1 MARQTKQLTVG
12 RRRITVAN
20 LEKILYPGTKFTKAR
35 VIDYYISVS
44 KYLLP
49 HLKNRPITLKR
60 FPEGVFGEAFYEKD
74 APAFTPSW
82 VKTVAVPR
90 RETPGPDIRYIL
102 IDDLPTL
109 VWVANLGALEI
120 HPFLHRAR
128 TLDRPTAI
136 VFDCDPGEGSDLLV
150 CARVALM
157 LRDVLQE
164 LGFDSYVKVSGSKGL
179 QVYVPLNS
187 TVTYEQTQPL
197 AQGIAQLLAQREPK
211 LVVAQ
216 MPKHLRTKKVFID
229 WSQNTDYKT
238 TVSVYSL
245 RAKTYR
251 PYVSVPVRWDELSD
265 ALEGKDTESLFVT
278 PEETLERLEKVGD
291 LFKPVLTQ
299 VQKLPA
305 EVRRYFEQQR
315 SSKRAPVLDTYEA
328 KRDFKKTA
336 EPKPSVR
343 GRSRQG
349 SRRRFV
355 IQKHDASHLHYD
367 FRLEMHDVLKSWSVP
382 KGPPFKKDE
391 RRLAMPTEDHP
402 IEYLDFEGI
411 IPKGQY
417 GGGTVMVWDIGTY
430 DLIEGHYYKGM
441 LRVYLD
447 GEKLKGEWTLQRFA
461 ADGKDNRDKWYLIK
475 TDHNTRAVSQKR
487 DDESALTKR
496 TMAEIGAA
504 ADAEWQSN
512 RSGRTNVH
520 RGK

>member
-1 MARQTKQLTVG
+1 MPRKTEQLTVG
-12 RRRITVAN
+12 RRRIAVSN
-20 LEKILYPGTKFTKAR
+20 LDKILYPGTKFSKAR
-35 VIDYYISVS
+35 VIDYYIGVS

-49 HLKNRPITLKR
+49 HLKDRPVTLKR
-60 FPEGVFGEAFYEKD
+60 FPDGVFGESFYEKD
-74 APAFTPSW
+74 APAFTPEW
-82 VKTVAVPR
+82 VKTVPVRR

-102 IDDLPTL
+102 INDLPTL
-109 VWVANLGALEI
+109 VWIANLATLEL
-120 HPFLHRAR
+120 HPFLHRLQR
-128 TLDRPTAI
+128 LDRPTAI
-136 VFDCDPGEGSDLLV
+136 VFDCDPGEGADILQ

-164 LGFDSYVKVSGSKGL
+164 LNFESYVKVSGSKGL
-179 QVYVPLNS
+179 QVYVPLNCD
-187 TVTYEQTQPL
+187 VTYDQTQPL
-197 AQGIAQLLAQREPK
+197 AQGIAQVLAQREPK
-211 LVVAQ
+211 LIVWQ
-216 MPKHLRTKKVFID
+216 MPKRLRAKKVFID
-229 WSQNTDYKT
+229 WSQNTDFKT

-251 PYVSVPVRWDELSD
+251 PYVSLPVRWDELSD
-265 ALEGKDTESLFVT
+265 ALQSKDTDALFFT
-278 PEETLERLEKVGD
+278 PEEALKRVEEVGD

-299 VQKLPA
+299 VQKLPL

-315 SSKRAPVLDTYEA
+315 SRPSKSNESLQTYEA

-336 EPKPSVR
+336 EPKPSAR
-343 GRSRQG
+343 SRSRQG

-355 IQKHDASHLHYD
+355 IQKHAASHLHYD

-430 DLIEGHYYKGM
+430 DLVEGNYYKGM
-441 LRVYLD
+441 LRVYLN
-447 GEKLKGEWTLQRFA
+447 GEKLKGEWTLQRFV
-461 ADGKDNRDKWYLIK
+461 DGKSDRDKWYLIK
-475 TDHNTRAVSQKR
+475 TDHNTRAVSKKR

-496 TMAEIGAA
+496 TMAEIASSR
-504 ADAEWQSN
+504 DAVWQSN
-512 RSGRTNVH
+512 RR
-520 RGK
+520 